1 MGDDGNV
8 PGMVPGRQIVG
19 EASGPLVQVPD
30 RLPAVRPCVGVGYPI
45 HAQPCDLRADRGARH
60 PLEHTEGTLAQPGIV
75 VDGQPEYLCERS
87 RRFQRPA

>member
-8 PGMVPGRQIVG
+8 PGMVPGRQVVG
-19 EASGPLVQVPD
+19 EAGSPLVQVPD

-45 HAQPCDLRADRGARH
+45 HAQPRELGADRGARSS
-60 PLEHTEGTLAQPGIV
+60 LEHAEGTLAQPGIA

-87 RRFQRPA
+87 RRFQCPA

>member
-19 EASGPLVQVPD
+19 EAGNPFIQVPD
-30 RLPAVRPCVGVGYPI
+30 RLPAVRPCVGVSYPI
-45 HAQPCDLRADRGARH
+45 RAQPGNLRADRGARR
-60 PLEHTEGTLAQPGIV
+60 PLEHAEGTLTQPGIA

-87 RRFQRPA
+87 RRFQCPA